1 MSWVTESIAVRVTC
15 TSKALS
21 LFLDGLTVLVGRGME
36 SKGLGMESWGMANES
51 MALERESMGRE
62 VVSGASGT
70 GSIQR
75 VSTWGTGA
83 DAVGSETMAEWVLH
97 DGAAITHASNMKNV
111 ASRSNLYD
119 DFLSN

>member
-1 MSWVTESIAVRVTC
+1 
-15 TSKALS
+15 
-21 LFLDGLTVLVGRGME
+21 
-36 SKGLGMESWGMANES
+36 
-51 MALERESMGRE
+51 MALERESLGRV

-70 GSIQR
+70 GSIHS

-83 DAVGSETMAEWVLH
+83 DVVGSETMAEWVLH
-97 DGAAITHASNMKNV
+97 DGAAITQASNMKNV